1 MGACDGSKVKT
12 DTRPK
17 VEKTGQP
24 IAEYTQLGWTLMSP
38 ERESDT
44 NLLWTWNLELVYDH
58 NQLCRFDI
66 RGVEDLPTG
75 NRQSV

>member
-1 MGACDGSKVKT
+1 MGACDCSKVKT

-17 VEKTGQP
+17 VEKTGQS

-44 NLLWTWNLELVYDH
+44 NML
-58 NQLCRFDI
+58 
-66 RGVEDLPTG
+66 
-75 NRQSV
+75 